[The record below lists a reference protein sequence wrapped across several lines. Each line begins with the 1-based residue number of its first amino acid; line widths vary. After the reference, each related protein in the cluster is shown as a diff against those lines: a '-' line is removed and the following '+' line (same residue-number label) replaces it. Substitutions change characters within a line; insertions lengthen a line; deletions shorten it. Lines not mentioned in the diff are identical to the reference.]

1 MLRVIAGDAKG
12 VLLDVPEGLEVRPTG
27 DRIKGAM
34 FSALGDLEGARVL
47 DLCSGSGNL
56 GLEALSRGA
65 ENVVMIEKVREFCKF
80 ITSNLAKVEK
90 SILGYG
96 QRSKEDFSATVIN
109 GDALNAPNLLRM
121 KKQFFDVIIA
131 DPPYVPKENQKGP
144 LDVLTSLELADFVAE
159 DAILVLESGPEI
171 LVDLPE
177 DLPWELIRRKSY
189 GSTTV
194 VTFWRLA

>member
-12 VLLDVPEGLEVRPTG
+12 VRLDVPEGIEVRPTG

-34 FSALGDLEGARVL
+34 FSALGDLQGARVL

-65 ENVVMIEKVREFCKF
+65 EDVVMIERVRDFCRF
-80 ITSNLAKVEK
+80 ITNNLAKVEK

-96 QRSKEDFSATVIN
+96 RRTKEEFSAAVVN
-109 GDALNAPNLLRM
+109 GDALNAPSLLRM
-121 KKQFFDVIIA
+121 KKDYFDVIIA
-131 DPPYVPKENQKGP
+131 DPPYIPKENQKGP
-144 LDVLTSLELADFVAE
+144 LDVLTSSELADFVAE

-171 LVDLPE
+171 FVDLPE
-177 DLPWELIRRKSY
+177 NIPWGLIRRKSY
-189 GSTTV
+189 GSTTAV
-194 VTFWRLA
+194 SFWRLK

>member
-12 VLLDVPEGLEVRPTG
+12 VRLDVPEGLEVRPTL
-27 DRIKGAM
+27 DKIKGAM

-65 ENVVMIEKVREFCKF
+65 EEVVMIERVRAFCNN

-96 QRSKEDFSATVIN
+96 KRTKDDFSATVIN
-109 GDALNAPNLLRM
+109 ADALKAPQLLRS
-121 KKQFFDVIIA
+121 KKGHFDVIFA
-131 DPPYVPKENQKGP
+131 DPPYIPEENQKGP
-144 LDVLTSLELADFVAE
+144 LDVLTSSELAGFVHE
-159 DAILVLESGPEI
+159 DAILVLESGPEALI
-171 LVDLPE
+171 ALP
-177 DLPWELIRRKSY
+177 DNLPWELLRRKNY
-189 GSTTV
+189 GATTA